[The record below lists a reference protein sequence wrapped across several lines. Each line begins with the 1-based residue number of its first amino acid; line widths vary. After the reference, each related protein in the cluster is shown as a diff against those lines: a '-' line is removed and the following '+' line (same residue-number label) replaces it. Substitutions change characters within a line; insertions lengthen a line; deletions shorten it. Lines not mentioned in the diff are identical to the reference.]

1 MGENSSVHAN
11 HRPASTSPTLFF
23 PLKFQRNSCKKK
35 KKMCFLCHQRE
46 IFRSSTENKGGVG
59 FQQFPLCSW
68 NPSLLA
74 SHIHMTLMTAP
85 SEHLTIFQTLIFPAF
100 CQDAW
105 RYQLC
110 FTASDKWQYRN
121 QALETQKDSGILWPS
136 MMNCVPE
143 RFRLDTRSDF
153 FT

>member
-23 PLKFQRNSCKKK
+23 PLKFQSNSCKKK
-35 KKMCFLCHQRE
+35 CFLCHQRE
-46 IFRSSTENKGGVG
+46 IFKSSTENKRWCWLSAE
-59 FQQFPLCSW
+59 FPPCSW

-85 SEHLTIFQTLIFPAF
+85 SEHLNIFQTLIFPAF
-100 CQDAW
+100 FQAAW

-143 RFRLDTRSDF
+143 RFRLDTRSNF